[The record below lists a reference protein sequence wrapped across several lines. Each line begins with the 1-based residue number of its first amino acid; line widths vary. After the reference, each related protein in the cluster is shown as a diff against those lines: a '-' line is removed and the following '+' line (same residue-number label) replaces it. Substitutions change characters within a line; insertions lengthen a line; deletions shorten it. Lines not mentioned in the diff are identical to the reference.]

1 MRRKEKRL
9 LQVAGLLVAALLFL
23 PNVGLWSLYRDR
35 VFENSPDAADGVPPA
50 QGLNRLGKEDQ
61 DGARRRD
68 WHDYEA
74 IKRDAS
80 RSGNGEQGKAFPLTE
95 ADRVDQAY
103 RENGFN
109 IYVSDRISLNRSV
122 PDIRHPNCKRKLYAE
137 KLPNTSIIIPF
148 HNEGW
153 SSLLRTVHSVL
164 NRSPPQLLAE
174 VILVDDFSDKEHLK
188 VALEEYM
195 VRLPKVRILR
205 TKKREGLIRTRLL
218 GAAAAKGEVITF
230 LDSHCEANVNW
241 LPPLMD
247 RIAQNRKTIVC
258 PMIDVID
265 HDNFGYETQAGDAM
279 RGAFDW
285 EMYYKRIPIPARLQ
299 NGDPSE
305 PFESPVMAGGL
316 FAVDRKWFW
325 ELGGYDTGL
334 EIWGGEQYEISFKVW
349 MCGGRMEDTPC
360 SRVGHIYRKYV
371 PYKVPGGVSLARNL
385 KRVAEVWMD
394 EYAEYIYQRRP
405 EYRHLSAGDMT
416 AQKELRSR
424 LNCRNFKWF
433 MSEVAWDLPK
443 HYPPVEPPAG
453 AWGEIRNAGSGNM
466 CMESKHFTSGSPVR
480 LESCAKGRAEVSWG
494 HGQVFTFGWRED
506 IRVGDPMHTK
516 KVCFDAVSHN
526 SPVTLYDCHG
536 MRGNQLWRYRED
548 KSLYHAV
555 SNSCIDCSPSER
567 RVFMNT
573 CDPSSPSQRWLF
585 ERTNATVLE
594 HFNRGAA

>member
-1 MRRKEKRL
+1 MKAFPLACVYPQAVNRAGKDAQVGPGGVRRI
-9 LQVAGLLVAALLFL
+9 
-23 PNVGLWSLYRDR
+23 
-35 VFENSPDAADGVPPA
+35 
-50 QGLNRLGKEDQ
+50 
-61 DGARRRD
+61 D
-68 WHDYEA
+68 WHNYEA
-74 IKRDAS
+74 IDRDLS
-80 RSGNGEQGKAFPLTE
+80 RSGNGEQGKAFPLTD

-122 PDIRHPNCKRKLYAE
+122 PDIRNPNCIKKLYAE

-164 NRSPPQLLAE
+164 NRSPPQLIAE
-174 VILVDDFSDKEHLK
+174 IILVDDFSDKEHLK
-188 VALEEYM
+188 EALEKYM

-218 GAAAAKGEVITF
+218 GAGAAKGEVITF

-241 LPPLMD
+241 LPPLLD
-247 RIAQNRKTIVC
+247 RIAENRKTIVC

-285 EMYYKRIPIPARLQ
+285 EMYYKRIPIPNELQ
-299 NGDPSE
+299 KDDPSE

-349 MCGGRMEDTPC
+349 MCGGRMEDIPC

-416 AQKELRSR
+416 AQKELRNR
-424 LNCRNFKWF
+424 LNCMNFKWF
-433 MSEVAWDLPK
+433 MNKVAWDLPK

-453 AWGEIRNAGSGNM
+453 AWGEVRNVGSSM
-466 CMESKHFTSGSPVR
+466 CLESKHFVSGSPIR
-480 LESCAKGRAEVSWG
+480 LENCVKGRGDVSWS

-536 MRGNQLWRYRED
+536 MKGNQLWRYRKD
-548 KSLYHAV
+548 KSLYHSV
-555 SNSCIDCSPSER
+555 SNSCIDCSPNER
-567 RVFMNT
+567 RIFMNT
-573 CDPSSPSQRWLF
+573 CDSSSATQQWLF
-585 ERTNATVLE
+585 EKTNSTVLE
-594 HFNRGAA
+594 QFNRGAN